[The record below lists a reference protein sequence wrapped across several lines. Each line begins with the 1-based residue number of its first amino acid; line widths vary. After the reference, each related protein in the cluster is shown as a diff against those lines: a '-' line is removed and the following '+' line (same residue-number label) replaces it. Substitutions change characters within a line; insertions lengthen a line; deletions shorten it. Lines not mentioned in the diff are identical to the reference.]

1 MEPID
6 YIVAKNK
13 LSGYV
18 DNAKSEDDL
27 ILICKK
33 FLEKYKPDVFKPS
46 IDPYAVDSYAI
57 DRAFMNSL
65 FNSKKSD
72 VKILEVGVSVPD
84 YGGYNRFHEDLCYQL
99 ASEIM
104 RTNLYEMK
112 HHKDPMTYQ
121 TIYQARIGVCK
132 P

>member
-6 YIVAKNK
+6 YVMAKNK
-13 LSGYV
+13 LITYAE
-18 DNAKSEDDL
+18 NAKSEDDL

-33 FLEKYKPDVFKPS
+33 FLEKYKPDLFKPPMAPIS
-46 IDPYAVDSYAI
+46 DPYAVDYSALL
-57 DRAFMNSL
+57 NSMIT
-65 FNSKKSD
+65 SRKSD

-84 YGGYNRFHEDLCYQL
+84 HGYNRFHEDLCSQL

-104 RTNLYEMK
+104 RTNLYDMK
-112 HHKDPMTYQ
+112 HYKDPMTFETVYR
-121 TIYQARIGVCK
+121 ARIGVCK